1 MTVLKPRPLTEV
13 GPGTKLGKEGVRAS
27 PDPVSDFPNSKHAYL
42 GFFKGLSKREWLA
55 LHAEIKA
62 MQDQYGL
69 SYKDSAHRVY
79 LAEQARLQALTNT
92 HNAVLMIR
100 ERGDKI
106 LDHEIVPVMV
116 NLEERENTEK

>member
-1 MTVLKPRPLTEV
+1 M
-13 GPGTKLGKEGVRAS
+13 
-27 PDPVSDFPNSKHAYL
+27 SDFPNSKHAYL

-79 LAEQARLQALTNT
+79 LAEQARLQALANA
-92 HNAVLMIR
+92 HNAVLKIQ
-100 ERGDKI
+100 ERVDKI

-116 NLEERENTEK
+116 NLEERENTEE